1 MAFNGTK
8 NLPGKTMI
16 EFLERNGVK
25 FGADMN
31 AYTWYDETCYNLD
44 NVPTVNPST
53 IDTALLILHDW
64 SQFISLEPQEI
75 DNERGVIMEELRT
88 RDGAGWRAMV
98 RRNAAVN
105 RGSKYEHRNVIGYL
119 DGLKSFDHKALYDFY
134 KTWYRPEYQA
144 IVIVGDIDV
153 DRIENKIKTLMADIP
168 VSPADAPQ
176 KEAYLVPENEEPIVS
191 IFSDPEMTA
200 SVMQL
205 FIKRPALPKQYNN
218 LIISQMYDVL
228 NSYTSAMAN
237 DRMNEIA
244 MQPDAPFLSAGMDSG
259 NILGVNPT
267 QDLTMV
273 AVQTRDG
280 ELLCGYK
287 AILEEME
294 KMKRY
299 GFTQSEFDRT
309 KAEFLRQAEA
319 TYANR
324 NDLTNGQYVQTYLA
338 NYKKNTA
345 MADAETQ
352 YNLDKQY
359 LEALTL
365 DDVNA
370 WVKQLLTPENQVI
383 TVEVQKKE
391 GLTEPTEAELLA
403 IRSEVMAS
411 DVEAYQ
417 DNTVSEPLI
426 PADIKLKGSPVKRPH
441 TTRISERPNGFSR
454 TV

>member
-1 MAFNGTK
+1 MKRFILLLVTLFAMTNVMAQLQPDMPIPADKEVRVGRLENGMTYYIRHNEKPKGQASFYIFHHVGAVQEEDSQQGLAHFLEHMAFNGTK
-8 NLPGKTMI
+8 NLPGKKMI
-16 EFLERNGVK
+16 EYLERNGVK
-25 FGADMN
+25 FGADLN
-31 AYTWYDETCYNLD
+31 AYTSYDETCYNLD
-44 NVPTVNPST
+44 NVPTANPAT

-75 DNERGVIMEELRT
+75 NNERGVIMEELRT

-319 TYANR
+319 T
-324 NDLTNGQYVQTYLA
+324 
-338 NYKKNTA
+338 
-345 MADAETQ
+345 
-352 YNLDKQY
+352 
-359 LEALTL
+359 
-365 DDVNA
+365 
-370 WVKQLLTPENQVI
+370 
-383 TVEVQKKE
+383 
-391 GLTEPTEAELLA
+391 
-403 IRSEVMAS
+403 
-411 DVEAYQ
+411 
-417 DNTVSEPLI
+417 
-426 PADIKLKGSPVKRPH
+426 
-441 TTRISERPNGFSR
+441 
-454 TV
+454 